1 MAESSDI
8 LLSDS
13 ATSSPNSS
21 SIPDTNLIDEVSQY
35 DSYTFYLAALCLALV
50 TILTILGNL
59 LVMIAIL
66 KTKTLR
72 STQYI
77 FIFCLASTD
86 LSLGLFV
93 LPFATYYEMTQSW
106 AFGTLLCNIWVSLD
120 VMLCSASVLHLLF
133 ITIDRKLAIKY
144 AIEYRFVV
152 TKPRIAMC
160 MILVWVIS
168 IGNSFLPIF
177 MGWNTADGSLQNTLD
192 TTQCAYDMGNK
203 WYCLIVGLVT
213 FIIPLLVMAVMY
225 IDILHMAR
233 IQSKKIREQTVF
245 IGLNTSN
252 NGMSSQST
260 DSARKQPSALAV
272 PGTSSDVDGS
282 PRPSVSAVRQH
293 RGSVAIHR
301 LMNNFDNIYRE
312 NKATV
317 TVFVIFGLFFICW
330 FPYMV
335 LYTFWP
341 LKGHGLDTVN
351 PVALKIFIWTGYVN
365 STVNPFLYTMLNT
378 TFREALKK
386 LFCRQQNRYNKDDI
400 LDLQVANGHAA
411 SAV

>member
-1 MAESSDI
+1 VLVI
-8 LLSDS
+8 L
-13 ATSSPNSS
+13 
-21 SIPDTNLIDEVSQY
+21 V
-35 DSYTFYLAALCLALV
+35 V
-50 TILTILGNL
+50 
-59 LVMIAIL
+59 VMIAIL

-77 FIFCLASTD
+77 FIFCLATTD

-160 MILVWVIS
+160 LILVWLIS
-168 IGNSFLPIF
+168 IGNSFLPILL
-177 MGWNTADGSLQNTLD
+177 GWNTADGTVQNTRD
-192 TTQCAYDMGNK
+192 PTQCAYDMGNK

-233 IQSKKIREQTVF
+233 IQSKKIREQTTF
-245 IGLNTSN
+245 IGLNSN
-252 NGMSSQST
+252 HGGNQSAHSAHNDHYSSQ
-260 DSARKQPSALAV
+260 RKPPAAATQQMGSLSV
-272 PGTSSDVDGS
+272 PGKSTTTAEDFDFD
-282 PRPSVSAVRQH
+282 PRPSVSASRQP

-301 LMNNFDNIYRE
+301 LINNFDNIYRE

-341 LKGHGLDTVN
+341 LGGHGLNTVN
-351 PVALKIFIWTGYVN
+351 PVAFKIFVWTGYVN

-386 LFCRQQNRYNKDDI
+386 LLIRKGKRHNKDDM
-400 LDLQVANGHAA
+400 LDLQVANGHATA
-411 SAV
+411 VSAATAV